1 MRFNKATAANPA
13 NSVGWHNPDAV
24 GQCGLSVSPP

>member
-13 NSVGWHNPDAV
+13 NGVGWHNPDSV
-24 GQCGLSVSPP
+24 GQRRLSVSPP